1 MMTATDHSG
10 FPDGLATLQLLAVSS
25 VVFAHPSLGSAEPGA
40 GLSFARRRRGPDHKS
55 ARSDTMTK
63 RLCIRLAMG
72 ALGAAVAVAT
82 AAVPGRAED
91 KVIKIGALLPI
102 SGPGSYF
109 GVQDKQGI
117 ELALE
122 LINKTGVNG
131 YKLDVKYEDSACG
144 PLPATQAAKRLLEQ
158 YKPDVILGEEC
169 SDATL
174 AIMPVVEEAKVP
186 LINAG
191 SSAIKIT
198 EPGNPWT
205 FRIFPNEVM
214 QGVDIAN
221 NAYKKLNA
229 RTAVLLHENTNA
241 GIGNANVFNEAFT
254 KLGGKVLADI
264 GFGRDVNDFTAI
276 ATRIAGLGAV
286 DVIPTYTLEG
296 QGLKITQALMQ
307 AGVTKGGD
315 GKAIQVGTIWLPFG
329 FEQKAGKAALGY
341 VRAVQ
346 FDPLDQR
353 PVVRDFIAAFKAKYN
368 QSPTH
373 LHAHSYD
380 QIALVA
386 DVVKRGGTDAQSIRD
401 GLAATKNFS
410 GVTGSV
416 AFDQTNQNTSMDTI
430 HYMETLPDLTWKP
443 LGWN

>member
-1 MMTATDHSG
+1 MTLRTRSRAIV
-10 FPDGLATLQLLAVSS
+10 AIA
-25 VVFAHPSLGSAEPGA
+25 A
-40 GLSFARRRRGPDHKS
+40 GL
-55 ARSDTMTK
+55 
-63 RLCIRLAMG
+63 I
-72 ALGAAVAVAT
+72 AT
-82 AAVPGRAED
+82 FAVPGARADD

-117 ELALE
+117 ELAIEQL
-122 LINKTGVNG
+122 NKAGVNG
-131 YKLDVKYEDSACG
+131 YKFEVKYEDSACS
-144 PLPATQAAKRLLEQ
+144 PLPATQAAKRLLDQ
-158 YKPDVILGEEC
+158 FKPHVLLREER

-198 EPGNPWT
+198 EPGNYWT

-214 QGVDIAN
+214 QGVDIAK
-221 NAYKKLNA
+221 NAYSKLNA

-254 KLGGKVLADI
+254 KLGGKILADI

-276 ATRIAGLGAV
+276 ATRIAGLGQV

-315 GKAIQVGTIWLPFG
+315 GKAIQIGTIWLPFG

-346 FDPLDQR
+346 FDPLDKR
-353 PVVRDFIAAFKAKYN
+353 PLVQDFIAAFKAKYN

-380 QIALVA
+380 QILLIA
-386 DVVKRGGTDAQSIRD
+386 DTVKRGANDAQSIRD
-401 GLAATKNFS
+401 ALAKTQNLAAL
-410 GVTGSV
+410 TGTISI
-416 AFDQTNQNTSMDTI
+416 DSHNQNISMDTV